1 MRLYLIL
8 AGLAFL
14 FTAGVHA
21 TRIILGWS
29 AVVNGVVISTTVDIG
44 TIIVA
49 LALAI
54 GAFWFA
60 VKRR

>member
-14 FTAGVHA
+14 FTVAIHSL
-21 TRIILGWS
+21 RIILGWS
-29 AVVNGVVISTTVDIG
+29 AVVNGVAISTTVDIG

-60 VKRR
+60 LKR